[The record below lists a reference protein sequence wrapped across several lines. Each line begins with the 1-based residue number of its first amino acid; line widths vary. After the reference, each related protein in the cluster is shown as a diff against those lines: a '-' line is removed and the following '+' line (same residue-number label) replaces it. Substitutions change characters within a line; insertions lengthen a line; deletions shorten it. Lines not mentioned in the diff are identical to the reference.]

1 MEQINPYEAFTQS
14 KEGSF
19 SDEAL
24 QDNASL
30 MAESEAKIDQE
41 QAQLE
46 EAAEGPS
53 ATAMD
58 AEQQIE
64 QGRKEEENQINEGF
78 ERYKET
84 IGGVLE
90 FAETAREFKDAPA
103 AGTID
108 FAIDAFN
115 LTPAK
120 LPKLPKFKN
129 DIAQG
134 FRDISSVIIPTFILS
149 RLGIRGGAMAQ
160 QKVGWAIGKDPW
172 FV

>member
-46 EAAEGPS
+46 EVAEGPS

-64 QGRKEEENQINEGF
+64 QVHQQEE
-78 ERYKET
+78 KET
-84 IGGVLE
+84 QDGLTKYVDTIQDVGQNVLE
-90 FAETAREFKDAPA
+90 FADTAKEF
-103 AGTID
+103 G
-108 FAIDAFN
+108 
-115 LTPAK
+115 
-120 LPKLPKFKN
+120 LP
-129 DIAQG
+129 IWG
-134 FRDISSVIIPTFILS
+134 VWTISS
-149 RLGIRGGAMAQ
+149 R
-160 QKVGWAIGKDPW
+160 WHC
-172 FV
+172 